1 MSFPFQMGATRYL
14 TDDSDRFCAHPRQ
27 VGNFIKQLVKT
38 TDQVNTISPSCGLSV
53 HDPYAKFCKTCG
65 TKLEQG

>member
-1 MSFPFQMGATRYL
+1 MIL
-14 TDDSDRFCAHPRQ
+14 TGFALIPRQ